1 MDATWQ
7 FPRSSGWPVATLS
20 LLASL
25 LANAS
30 NLFIIGGVFAGPI
43 AFLLALVAVWR
54 GRGWAR
60 ILAFVAALLAVA
72 AFVLSLALIYGLS
85 HEDCHPC

>member
-1 MDATWQ
+1 MDATRR
-7 FPRSSGWPVATLS
+7 FPRSSGWLVATLS

-60 ILAFVAALLAVA
+60 IQGFVAALLALG
-72 AFVLSLALIYGLS
+72 AFTLSLALIYGLS
-85 HEDCHPC
+85 HEQCGGC